1 MTELRVQASSPTPM
15 QDCDA
20 TILLVDDDA
29 FILEAVGSLLTRL
42 GYLPEFAS
50 TGEEALAKLGA
61 GLEPT
66 LVILDMDMPGMGGA
80 LALPRIRALRPE
92 LPIVISTGRITTTV
106 TDLVKRHPYVS
117 LLPKP
122 YGLQELRAKLA

>member
-1 MTELRVQASSPTPM
+1 MTELHVQPSSPTPM
-15 QDCDA
+15 QGCE
-20 TILLVDDDA
+20 TMILLVDDDA
-29 FILEAVGSLLTRL
+29 FILEAVGSLLARL
-42 GYLPEFAS
+42 GYLPEFATS
-50 TGEEALAKLGA
+50 GEAALAKLEA
-61 GLEPT
+61 GLEPS

-80 LALPRIRALRPE
+80 LTLPKIRALRPE

-122 YGLQELRAKLA
+122 YGLQQLKAKLA